1 MMRTPPGRPRRN
13 AVRGGVL
20 TLVALAAATPLAL
33 GAAAAGDD
41 AGAASAAAA
50 GPPNVAGA
58 TLAITT
64 RDAAGGRFAMT
75 APAVTRGGLVKLV
88 FKNASKTPHEAQLVR
103 LGGRHSAREALA
115 ILTAEEPTAIPAW
128 LRVAGGAGST
138 GPGRT
143 TTTLL
148 NLPPG
153 RYGVLDLGGAGPSPS
168 LTGAIAT
175 FRVTP
180 GRRGALR
187 GAAATIVAHDATGA
201 TPRNRFTVSG
211 LKLGHNRLRFR
222 NTGREIHHAI
232 LFPMLPGRTLGD
244 VQQAFAAQ
252 GPPAGPPPVD
262 FAGSAGTAAL
272 DADGAEVTDLVLRSP
287 GRYAL
292 VCFIANRDGKG
303 RPHFLDGM
311 LKEVVVR

>member
-1 MMRTPPGRPRRN
+1 MTRTPSGRPRRN
-13 AVRGGVL
+13 AVRGARL
-20 TLVALAAATPLAL
+20 TLIALAAATPLAL
-33 GAAAAGDD
+33 AAAAAGDD
-41 AGAASAAAA
+41 GPAAAA
-50 GPPNVAGA
+50 AAVAPRDVIPT

-75 APAVTRGGLVKLV
+75 APAATRGGLVKLV

-103 LGGRHSAREALA
+103 LGGAHTAREALA

-153 RYGVLDLGGAGPSPS
+153 RYGVLDLGGSGPSPS
-168 LTGAIAT
+168 LAGAIAT
-175 FRVTP
+175 FRATP
-180 GRRGALR
+180 GRRGALNS
-187 GAAATIVAHDATGA
+187 AAAAIVASDRTGV

-222 NTGREIHHAI
+222 NTGKQIHHAI
-232 LFPMLPGRTLGD
+232 LFPMLPGKTLGD
-244 VQQAFAAQ
+244 VRDAFAAQ
-252 GPPAGPPPVD
+252 GPPSGPPPVD

-292 VCFIANRDGKG
+292 VCFIADRDGKG